1 MDPDVTFLTN
11 GIEPVLRVLFIAV
24 TGYIT
29 LLVLLRFSGQRT
41 LSQMTA
47 FDLVIT
53 VTIGSAFGRVLTA
66 REVALVEVVAAF
78 AALIGLQLLV
88 ATLWGRSSAMRDRLH
103 PKPALLYLD
112 GEVVTASLRKH
123 HLTEQDLVTAARQD
137 GLGSLEEA
145 RAIVLEGN
153 GSFAVISA
161 SQYGDG
167 SAVTPLRRQ
176 AGVDEG

>member
-1 MDPDVTFLTN
+1 VDPDITFLTN
-11 GIEPVLRVLFIAV
+11 GLEPVLRVLFITV
-24 TGYIT
+24 TGYLT
-29 LLVLLRFSGQRT
+29 LLVLLRVSGQRT

-53 VTIGSAFGRVLTA
+53 VTLGSAFGRVITA
-66 REVALVEVVAAF
+66 REVALIEVIAAF
-78 AALIGLQLLV
+78 GTLILLQVGIAA
-88 ATLWGRSSAMRDRLH
+88 LWGRSGTLRSGLH
-103 PKPALLYLD
+103 PQSVLLYHD
-112 GEVVTASLRKH
+112 GEVVTGALRKH
-123 HLTEQDLVTAARQD
+123 HLTEQDLVSAARQD

-167 SAVTPLRRQ
+167 GAVTGLRDP
-176 AGVDEG
+176 GS